1 VQNALCKVE
10 KNEMKKHFQKNK
22 IIMKWNEM
30 KWNEMKTHRMQILAY
45 YFTRGTILYFVSR
58 KLV

>member
-30 KWNEMKTHRMQILAY
+30 KW
-45 YFTRGTILYFVSR
+45 
-58 KLV
+58 